1 MYLEDM
7 VRAIEKV
14 QTYVGNTS
22 FDVLVDNSMQFEAV
36 LHNLLIIGEGAKHIP
51 EDVRVKYPHV
61 EWRNIGRLRDFVAH
75 EYFGVDLNIVRD
87 VIENKIPQLRHQL
100 MAIMDL
106 ET

>member
-1 MYLEDM
+1 M

-14 QTYVGNTS
+14 QAYVGDTS
-22 FDVLVDNSMQFEAV
+22 FDDLIDNSMQFEAV
-36 LHNLLIIGEGAKHIP
+36 LHNLLIIGEAAKHIP
-51 EDVRVKYPHV
+51 EDIRLKYPHV

-75 EYFGVDLNIVRD
+75 EYFGVDLNIVQD

-100 MAIMDL
+100 TVILEL